1 MILGERYTLNIL
13 GELYNFGAYQYFTL
27 HRPHIKLYKIPS
39 GVVGW
44 AGYNDLRAHRLTDN
58 PGPGVFK
65 IQEHPLS
72 MGCKYEGR
80 HVMNAGDYLPCALG
94 ISYNMK
100 SSKEVKQNSVLILLK
115 QKLYMYLSVI
125 LTHTF
130 TNSIQN
136 PNWLNSL
143 ICDKEEKMMIM
154 MTTML
159 MTVNT
164 VTAAVG

>member
-1 MILGERYTLNIL
+1 
-13 GELYNFGAYQYFTL
+13 
-27 HRPHIKLYKIPS
+27 
-39 GVVGW
+39 
-44 AGYNDLRAHRLTDN
+44 
-58 PGPGVFK
+58 
-65 IQEHPLS
+65 
-72 MGCKYEGR
+72 
-80 HVMNAGDYLPCALG
+80 MNAGDYLPCALG

-130 TNSIQN
+130 INSIQN

-143 ICDKEEKMMIM
+143 ICDKEEKIMIM
-154 MTTML
+154 MMTML
-159 MTVNT
+159 TIVNT